1 MAPDSPTGA
10 NKTASPTPT
19 APSTGTSTGSKVT
32 LTGFGVAPIDLDFG
46 NVVLGATVTVPV
58 VITNLTAGPLTP
70 NYAGG
75 APNDPTNFGGSQN
88 CAGVELASSASC
100 EFSYTFT
107 PTVLGPLSS
116 STTIDI
122 DADSVSITMKG
133 CGIVMGG
140 SC

>member
-1 MAPDSPTGA
+1 
-10 NKTASPTPT
+10 
-19 APSTGTSTGSKVT
+19 
-32 LTGFGVAPIDLDFG
+32 
-46 NVVLGATVTVPV
+46 VVLGATGTVPV

-75 APNDPTNFGGSQN
+75 APNDPANFGGSQN
-88 CAGVELASSASC
+88 CAGVELASNASC
-100 EFSYTFT
+100 QFTYTFS
-107 PTVLGPLSS
+107 PALLGVATS

-122 DADSVSITMKG
+122 DGDSVSITMKG